1 MSDIDSDLNRH
12 LNNDDFDSN
21 SDSSV
26 GIKDFGADVSELS
39 DDHLKSSGEEDEEDD
54 LVKKLEDNVMLK
66 RNDDA
71 PVFVDEFASQDED
84 MSDNIDDVNKHDNKI
99 KIFKQNR
106 TIYHNGRFYKK
117 PPRYNFSTS
126 LLMEKI
132 QQSCIKNIAF
142 IGPYKSGKTTLVSNI
157 IVKQHRKHFQRQ
169 KYDIENKNKYLD
181 NSLITKY
188 RKTTCRLNMGVF
200 LHNDE
205 SAINVIDTPG
215 HSDLWNETYT
225 ACDMADFVYIVID
238 AVEGVTDSTRRLF
251 EMATK
256 ILNKRVGFIINKVD
270 RLILELKL
278 DEVSFY
284 FKMLSIVN
292 LINVMSSDG
301 TKFSPELDNIIFASS
316 KLHFMFSIESFL
328 KLTNKQCNDGNVLSY
343 LKHRCWGNVI
353 FKDNKFSKLDD
364 SKDNYENLTF
374 VQFIIKPLYN
384 ILIKGMTHNVKELKE
399 WVKLNFK
406 KELLS
411 SANSEEINDQL
422 IKLCECIF
430 EVDRRDD
437 GFKKQEDI
445 LVKNVSKKPEIIGE
459 TIKVKAY
466 KTINYDNTLWC
477 LCKVISGVITKSTI
491 LQYDGGSFNIDDMA
505 FMGGRFVRKIEKAY
519 PNQIVLIKKAFIDG
533 VPNRYPVN
541 QMMYESDDLVDKL
554 QHEKILPNFMNEP
567 VIKVGLQPKSMKHY
581 DLLNEALN
589 IIKEIYPDVKVE
601 ENKVSKMYFLHACG
615 EMQLDM
621 ILFELRYFYMAYYQR
636 HITDFIEVKST
647 ANLITDF
654 KEGCSIESFASIPA
668 SSKFYSISVVATP
681 LESNLSKDISE
692 RVFNPSELLNEMKLT
707 ELSSNLRK
715 TYKWESSLSRNILS
729 IKNTVFLVN
738 DILPDEMD
746 TDLFERLKGAMI
758 AAFYE
763 VCEEGPLAAEHI
775 NNTVF
780 KLMSLESLNEENED
794 HIEDFKS
801 TFKKACKIAL
811 LSAKP
816 ILYEPYFEFSI
827 ISRTEYSRNMEYVF
841 AKRRGCEVVDYK
853 EIPGSKLIEI
863 TGKIPCIDSA
873 GLNVDLLLVSNGSC
887 IYQTNTKK
895 RVWNKVEGNVMDN
908 SIELHKLEPA
918 KDAAL
923 SRDFLMKTRKRKD
936 IESNISSMDDTGPS
950 LQEYI
955 EDDLYSQLK
964 ELGLI

>member
-1 MSDIDSDLNRH
+1 MSDIDSDLNKH

-21 SDSSV
+21 SDSSI

-39 DDHLKSSGEEDEEDD
+39 DDNPISSGEEDEDE
-54 LVKKLEDNVMLK
+54 LVKKLEDNVLLK
-66 RNDDA
+66 KNDDA

-84 MSDNIDDVNKHDNKI
+84 MSDNIDDINKHDNKI

-106 TIYHNGRFYKK
+106 SILHNGRFYRK
-117 PPRYNFSTS
+117 PPRYNFSS
-126 LLMEKI
+126 KLLKEKI

-181 NSLITKY
+181 NSLISKY

-215 HSDLWNETYT
+215 HSDLWNETYM
-225 ACDMADFVYIVID
+225 ACDMADFIYIVID

-251 EMATK
+251 EMASKT
-256 ILNKRVGFIINKVD
+256 LNKKVGFIINKVD

-278 DEVSFY
+278 DEVNFY
-284 FKMLSIVN
+284 FKILSIVN
-292 LINVMSSDG
+292 LINDMGPDG
-301 TKFSPELDNIIFASS
+301 TKYSPELDNIIFASS
-316 KLHFMFSIESFL
+316 KLHLMFSIESFL
-328 KLTNKQCNDGNVLSY
+328 RLTNKQCKNENVLTY
-343 LKHRCWGNVI
+343 LKHRCWGSVI
-353 FKDNKFSKLDD
+353 FKNNQFSKMDD
-364 SKDNYENLTF
+364 STDEYENLTF
-374 VQFIIKPLYN
+374 VQFIVRPLYK
-384 ILIKGMTHNVKELKE
+384 ILINGMTYNIKDLKE
-399 WVKLNFK
+399 WVKLNFER
-406 KELLS
+406 ELMS
-411 SANSEEINDQL
+411 SAKSEEINDQL

-430 EVDRRDD
+430 EADRRND
-437 GFKKQEDI
+437 GFKSQQEI
-445 LVKNVSKKPEIIGE
+445 LIRNVPENNHDVDD

-466 KTINYDNTLWC
+466 KSINYDNKIWC
-477 LCKVISGVITKSTI
+477 LCKVISGKITTSKT
-491 LQYDGGSFNIDDMA
+491 LQYDGGSFTIDNMA
-505 FMGGRFVRKIEKAY
+505 FMGGRFIRKIENAY
-519 PNQIVLIKKAFIDG
+519 PNQIILIKKAFVDG

-541 QMMYESDDLVDKL
+541 QMLYEGDDIVNKFRN
-554 QHEKILPNFMNEP
+554 KNILSNYMNEP
-567 VIKVGLQPKSMKHY
+567 VVKVGLQPKSMKHH
-581 DLLNEALN
+581 DLLNDALQ
-589 IIKEIYPDVKVE
+589 IIQEIYPDVRIE
-601 ENKVSKMYFLHACG
+601 ENQISKMYFLHACG

-621 ILFELRYFYMAYYQR
+621 ILFELRYFYMAYYHR

-654 KEGCSIESFASIPA
+654 KEGCSAESFASIPA
-668 SSKFYSISVVATP
+668 SSKYYSISVVATP
-681 LESNLSKDISE
+681 LEKILFKDISE
-692 RVFNPSELLNEMKLT
+692 RDFNPSELLKEMKLT

-715 TYKWESSLSRNILS
+715 TYKWESSLSRNILA

-738 DILPDEMD
+738 DILPDDMD
-746 TDLFERLKGAMI
+746 NSLLERLKAAMI
-758 AAFYE
+758 EAFYE
-763 VCEEGPLAAEHI
+763 ICEEGPLAAEHI
-775 NNTVF
+775 NSTIF
-780 KLMSLESLNEENED
+780 KLMSLELLNEENED
-794 HIEDFKS
+794 DIQDFKN

-816 ILYEPYFEFSI
+816 VLYEPYFEFSV

-841 AKRRGCEVVDYK
+841 NKRRGCEVTCYK
-853 EIPGSKLIEI
+853 EISGSKLIEI
-863 TGKIPCIDSA
+863 TGKIPCIDSV

-887 IYQTNTKK
+887 IYQTNTTK
-895 RVWNKVEGNVMDN
+895 RIWHKVEGNVMDN
-908 SIELHKLEPA
+908 SIQLHKLEPA

-936 IESNISSMDDTGPS
+936 IESNISSMDDKGPS

-955 EDDLYSQLK
+955 DDDLFLQLK
-964 ELGLI
+964 ELSLI

>member
-39 DDHLKSSGEEDEEDD
+39 DDHLISSGEEDDEDD

-66 RNDDA
+66 RNDVA

-117 PPRYNFSTS
+117 PPRYNFSSS

-238 AVEGVTDSTRRLF
+238 AVEGVTDSTKRLF

-256 ILNKRVGFIINKVD
+256 TLNKRVGFIINKVD

-328 KLTNKQCNDGNVLSY
+328 NLTNKQCNDENVLSY
-343 LKHRCWGNVI
+343 LKQRCWGNVI

-364 SKDNYENLTF
+364 SKDYYENFTF
-374 VQFIIKPLYN
+374 VQFIVKPLYN
-384 ILIKGMTHNVKELKE
+384 ILIKGMTYNVKDLKE

-445 LVKNVSKKPEIIGE
+445 LVKNVSEKPEIIGE

-477 LCKVISGVITKSTI
+477 LCKVISGVITKSKI

-589 IIKEIYPDVKVE
+589 IIQGNISRCQGGREQGIKNV
-601 ENKVSKMYFLHACG
+601 FFACR
-615 EMQLDM
+615 LKA
-621 ILFELRYFYMAYYQR
+621 LP
-636 HITDFIEVKST
+636 
-647 ANLITDF
+647 NLITDF

-780 KLMSLESLNEENED
+780 KLMSLELLNEENED

-816 ILYEPYFEFSI
+816 VLYEPYFEFSI

-908 SIELHKLEPA
+908 SIELHKLESA

-955 EDDLYSQLK
+955 DDDLYLQLK